1 MNRFKQ
7 KKYMGL
13 LCASVLLTLIFS
25 SFVMSHSYSNSST
38 NRQLEDKRILLI
50 SSYGP
55 SFMTFY
61 QQIEGIKSQLDAS
74 SVSLDVEF
82 MDSKRFS
89 TEENKTLFL
98 NTLTY
103 KLKQLPVYDVILV
116 SDDNALKFVMEHRL
130 LLFPATPIVFLGI
143 NDIGYAEEV
152 KENKYIT
159 GVIEAISLEETI
171 DVAIDLYPKAKK
183 VVALVDDS
191 TSGQGDK
198 VLFEKLAS
206 KFPNHAFEILD
217 ATEIPFERYF
227 SVVGSY
233 DVDTIFI
240 LLSLYKDLNGKTFSF
255 YDSLEALINVSRAPI
270 FHPYLHGIGEG
281 LVGGKV
287 ISHYS
292 QGAKAGALALG
303 ILKGESPSNI
313 PLVRESPNVYTF
325 DMAMIEKWGMNPSGI
340 PKDSVVINARHS
352 IFEKYKGFFIFGLP
366 IFVIQTGLIVALFRS
381 LSQRKRMQQELV
393 LSKGE
398 LMRYNEELE
407 ASNEELIA
415 SFDEIQAQ
423 GKRIYDL
430 VYFDEL
436 TGLSNRYAITNF
448 LEAVLKQL
456 KSDEKAMIFFLD
468 IDNFK
473 NINDTYGH
481 DFGDEVIRVMGGYL
495 KKLENAQIKVGRFGG
510 DEFLVSIYGRD
521 IEGLVMHL
529 VEDIKTIFNDVVE
542 VKGRNVFISVSIG
555 ISTAPQ
561 NALTVRSLIQKADM
575 ALYVAKSKGK
585 NRHVFYSEDMETGLE
600 HKVMLQGLLKEAL
613 KNDEFYMVY
622 QPYFNM
628 FSGEVMGFEAL
639 LRWKK
644 QEALKLN
651 TLEMVELLEEMGY
664 IVEVGDWIL
673 NHVFAFVKHLI
684 KTYKRDMCISVN
696 VSSLQLM
703 SVGFVERLIQLVQI
717 HGVNPRFICLEMT
730 ETIMIQSMERGANAL
745 QILREQNFKIAI
757 DDFGTGYSSLKYF
770 KLLPLDVLKLDKS
783 FVDQLEVSAYDQNL
797 IEAMILLSHQK
808 NVQVIAEGVEN
819 SRQIEL
825 LKNFGCDVGQGYFY
839 SKPIEEEQVLPFL
852 TKHASS

>member
-1 MNRFKQ
+1 MK
-7 KKYMGL
+7 KKYVGL
-13 LCASVLLTLIFS
+13 LCAS
-25 SFVMSHSYSNSST
+25 
-38 NRQLEDKRILLI
+38 ILLI
-50 SSYGP
+50 LILGGFSLANSFSDRHLKDKRVLLVSSYGP
-55 SFMTFY
+55 SFMTFF
-61 QQIEGIKSQLDAS
+61 QQIEGIKSQFKAS
-74 SVSLDVEF
+74 AVSLDVEF

-89 TEENKTLFL
+89 TEENNALFL
-98 NTLTY
+98 NMLTY
-103 KLKQLPVYDVILV
+103 KLKQLPAYDVIMV
-116 SDDNALKFVMEHRL
+116 SDDNALKFVMAHRVS
-130 LLFPATPIVFLGI
+130 LFPATPIVFLGI
-143 NDIGYAEEV
+143 NDIEYAEEV
-152 KENKYIT
+152 KQNKYVT

-171 DVAIDLYPKAKK
+171 EVAISLYPKGKK
-183 VVALVDDS
+183 IVALVDDS
-191 TSGQGDK
+191 SSGQGDK
-198 VLFEKLAS
+198 VLFDKMAS
-206 KFPNHAFEILD
+206 KFPNHAFEVLD
-217 ATEIPFERYF
+217 ATETPFERYF

-240 LLSLYKDLNGKTFSF
+240 LLSLYKDLNGKTYTF
-255 YDSLEALINVSRAPI
+255 YDSLEALMKVSRAPI

-281 LVGGKV
+281 VVGGKV

-292 QGAKAGALALG
+292 QGEKAGALALR
-303 ILKGESPSNI
+303 ILDGEPASNI

-325 DMAMIEKWGMNPSGI
+325 DMAMVEKWGMNPSKL
-340 PKDSVVINARHS
+340 PKDSVVMNARVS
-352 IFEKYKGFFIFGLP
+352 IIEKYKGFFIFGVP
-366 IFVIQTGLIVALFRS
+366 IFVLQTALIVALFRG
-381 LSQRKRMQQELV
+381 LLQRKRMQQELL

-448 LEAVLKQL
+448 LEVVLKQL

-495 KKLENAQIKVGRFGG
+495 KTLETAQIKVGRFGG

-521 IEGLVMHL
+521 IEALVMHL
-529 VEDIKTIFNDVVE
+529 VEDIKKIFNDVVE
-542 VKGRNVFISVSIG
+542 VKGRSVFISVSIG

-575 ALYVAKSKGK
+575 ALYVAKNKGK

-600 HKVMLQGLLKEAL
+600 HKVKMQGLLKDAL

-628 FSGEVMGFEAL
+628 LSGEVVGFEAL

-651 TLEMVELLEEMGY
+651 TLEMVELLEEMGV

-673 NHVFAFVKHLI
+673 NHVFSFVKRLI
-684 KTYKRDMCISVN
+684 SQYKEEMCVSVN

-703 SVGFVERLIQLVQI
+703 SVGFVERLIQLIQI

-783 FVDQLEVSAYDQNL
+783 FVDQLEISAYDQNL

-819 SRQIEL
+819 GRQVEF

-839 SKPIEEEQVLPFL
+839 SKPIEEEIVLEFL
-852 TKHASS
+852 MKNRLA